1 VQSKRRVTKSNP
13 SRLDITIIKNIKTKS
28 KPNKAKPFYKDEKK
42 AQQKSWAKKKG
53 DRSLPRYY

>member
-28 KPNKAKPFYKDEKK
+28 KPNKAKPFYKGEKK
-42 AQQKSWAKKKG
+42 PSQKLGEKKG
-53 DRSLPRYY
+53 ARRPPRYY